1 MQHRQV
7 FLTNRVMQQ
16 GGRLLADV
24 QEEFCDKLKEL
35 SSIKRNIILFI
46 GLVLL
51 IN

>member
-1 MQHRQV
+1 FHSILSAV
-7 FLTNRVMQQ
+7 ISI
-16 GGRLLADV
+16 GS
-24 QEEFCDKLKEL
+24 EEFCDKLKEL